1 MISKLKL
8 IDNFPE
14 LVFQIGKLLTIGLYY
29 LKREDYHNDVFLN
42 YMKTEK
48 EIKLLKMELM
58 AILKPADNS
67 YYGLSLENLIA
78 NN

>member
-1 MISKLKL
+1 M
-8 IDNFPE
+8 
-14 LVFQIGKLLTIGLYY
+14 LLAIGLYY
-29 LKREDYHNDVFLN
+29 LKREDYHKENPYS

-58 AILKPADNS
+58 ESLKPVDNS
-67 YYGLSLENLIA
+67 YYGLSLENLIV